1 MYAVVYED
9 RIDVMG
15 VRLIKEYQIVC
26 VCDDY
31 DRACRILRGIV
42 EFKDGYWRDPTLF
55 YSNNNIQR
63 WVIKQVG

>member
-1 MYAVVYED
+1 MKETEKLIDILVGGMY
-9 RIDVMG
+9 I
-15 VRLIKEYQIVC
+15 

-42 EFKDGYWRDPTLF
+42 EFKDGYWCDPTLF